1 MIRLNKL
8 TDYAVVV
15 LVQLSQDRSKVIT
28 ASQLAHGS
36 AVPGPTVAKLLKGL
50 ARAGIIASQRGAA
63 GGYTLARDPT
73 AISVADI
80 IRALEG
86 PIALTACVDGES
98 GGCDVETLCPM
109 RGNWDKVN
117 QAIRRALEQV
127 SLADMAAIPPWTG
140 LHAAAP
146 VRAGASAPIARV
158 AG

>member
-15 LVQLSQDRSKVIT
+15 LAQLSQDEKRTVT
-28 ASQLAHGS
+28 APQLAQSSG
-36 AVPGPTVAKLLKGL
+36 VPVPTVAKLLKAL
-50 ARAGIIASQRGAA
+50 ARAGIIASRRGAA
-63 GGYTLARDPT
+63 GGYAMARDAH

-117 QAIRRALEQV
+117 QAIRRALEDV
-127 SLADMAAIPPWTG
+127 SLADMAAVPLAWPRVHAPAARRADAPPP
-140 LHAAAP
+140 AQ
-146 VRAGASAPIARV
+146 
-158 AG
+158 